1 MSTSRGKR
9 LILEEKVEDYLVEQV
24 EKYGGITDK
33 FCTPGRR
40 GPPDRLVTWPR
51 FSSDVVG
58 PTHSK
63 MELVEVK
70 TLDEFRNPTS
80 LDPPQVNDHKRRL
93 AVGCVV
99 RVIWTKWQVDEY
111 IRYEMS
117 RRGTPLPPD
126 PIFEAHRIIADTNSV
141 LKKAEYSYREVKPR
155 KFRERAS
162 ARIGVAG
169 SEFAPYVEGQPC
181 DPGFGGQ

>member
-51 FSSDVVG
+51 FSTDVAG

-70 TLDEFRNPTS
+70 TLDEFGNPTS
-80 LDPPQVNDHKRRL
+80 LDPPQVNDHKRRA

-117 RRGTPLPPD
+117 RRGTPLPPV
-126 PIFEAHRIIADTNSV
+126 PV
-141 LKKAEYSYREVKPR
+141 LQKAEYTWREVKPR
-155 KFRERAS
+155 KFKKRAS
-162 ARIGVAG
+162 ARIAVAG
-169 SEFAPYVEGQPC
+169 DEFTSDSDTRPFWPDTGE
-181 DPGFGGQ
+181 